1 MPDDSGMEKYHYWNN
16 RLVSWEM
23 QELFPRLPCSWN
35 SKTSR
40 FKQAQEILDL
50 TTLGLVYPFYCAFKE
65 LLVLMFLLHEA
76 VGGDTTSQ
84 KLN

>member
-1 MPDDSGMEKYHYWNN
+1 MPDDSGLEKYSCWNN

-23 QELFPRLPCSWN
+23 QELFPTLPCNCN

-50 TTLGLVYPFYCAFKE
+50 GTLFFCLFYCAFKE
-65 LLVLMFLLHEA
+65 LIILMVLLHEA
-76 VGGDTTSQ
+76 V
-84 KLN
+84 